1 MESSIQRRD
10 QYSTRDQAIYPPA
23 ITARNR
29 QRGDQGH
36 EQAGWEGAEV
46 ATSPSSSIL
55 TVWTSQ
61 ISRWI
66 ACMPVSLIKE
76 NANSRGSKNVQQHLL
91 FIQLFSTPW
100 TAPCQ
105 TFLSST
111 YLLKFAQTQH
121 HWDWDRCHYTAV
133 VTGQRS
139 VRPSHCPLTKASTT
153 EHLTQVLVTAL
164 HHQHHAKQKGVDPFI
179 NYLPAPSHSNI
190 Q

>member
-10 QYSTRDQAIYPPA
+10 STRDQAIYPPA
-23 ITARNR
+23 ITGRNR
-29 QRGDQGH
+29 QRGDQGQ
-36 EQAGWEGAEV
+36 EQADWEGAEV

-66 ACMPVSLIKE
+66 ACMPVSLTKE

-105 TFLSST
+105 TPLSFTISWS
-111 YLLKFAQTQH
+111 LLKLSITGPGTDVITQL
-121 HWDWDRCHYTAV
+121 W
-133 VTGQRS
+133 S
-139 VRPSHCPLTKASTT
+139 
-153 EHLTQVLVTAL
+153 LV
-164 HHQHHAKQKGVDPFI
+164 KGVWDHPTVLSPKL
-179 NYLPAPSHSNI
+179 LPQNI
-190 Q
+190 